1 MKKRFLIIAAM
12 LVAGF
17 STSAQ
22 EQDYPT
28 QFSLNEAVDYAIEY
42 NRTLKTSKMDVEYKR
57 KQITQAI
64 SQGLPQINTTLD
76 YSTNFGYEMNFGG
89 NAIKLEDQ
97 LAFTASAS
105 QLLFSGQWIVGVQ
118 TAKIAR
124 QISELGVDATDLEI
138 RSTVHTLY
146 YTILAYQRM
155 GAILENNLA
164 DMEVIRQHTENMYA
178 QGVVEVTDVDQ
189 IRVTVNQLRNNLY
202 SVQRNTEVNSNIL
215 KIQMGL
221 PVNSQITLTDNID
234 NMISSEEYSEL
245 VAEQFDIN
253 QNISYKQMITQEKL
267 QEKMVSIEK
276 WSFAPTISAR
286 YSYLEKIVEPSFSM
300 SPSHSGAI
308 NLSFPIFSGLS
319 RKSSLEMQKINMD
332 KIRLN
337 RAQLEDNLNM
347 QEIQYKFNLRNAIEN
362 YQLQKS
368 NLEVSEKVLTN
379 YRNKYDQGVIS
390 SLELTQANTN
400 FLNAQTNYTTAV
412 LTLLNAQVE
421 LQKLHNSL

>member
-1 MKKRFLIIAAM
+1 M
-12 LVAGF
+12 L
-17 STSAQ
+17 S
-22 EQDYPT
+22 
-28 QFSLNEAVDYAIEY
+28 
-42 NRTLKTSKMDVEYKR
+42 
-57 KQITQAI
+57 
-64 SQGLPQINTTLD
+64 
-76 YSTNFGYEMNFGG
+76 
-89 NAIKLEDQ
+89 
-97 LAFTASAS
+97 
-105 QLLFSGQWIVGVQ
+105 
-118 TAKIAR
+118 
-124 QISELGVDATDLEI
+124 
-138 RSTVHTLY
+138 
-146 YTILAYQRM
+146 
-155 GAILENNLA
+155 
-164 DMEVIRQHTENMYA
+164 
-178 QGVVEVTDVDQ
+178 
-189 IRVTVNQLRNNLY
+189 
-202 SVQRNTEVNSNIL
+202 
-215 KIQMGL
+215 
-221 PVNSQITLTDNID
+221 
-234 NMISSEEYSEL
+234 
-245 VAEQFDIN
+245 
-253 QNISYKQMITQEKL
+253 QEKL

-308 NLSFPIFSGLS
+308 NLSFPVFSGLS